1 MITNSIFVVDKNGTP
16 LQPTNPGKARI
27 LQREGK
33 AKKIRLYPFTIMLQ
47 HEINVPVNSDLE
59 LRIDPGSKISGFS
72 IVSLKTNSVI
82 WAMELE
88 HRGQAI
94 SQELQKRAGF
104 RRGRRSRNL
113 RYRKKRFNRK
123 KLEGWLA
130 PSLRHRLLT
139 VKTWIGR
146 IIKYVPIV
154 SIAIEKVKFD
164 LQKLENPDI
173 EGIEYQQGTLAGYS
187 IREALLEHWGRECA
201 YCGEKHLPLE
211 IEHIKPKSKK
221 GSDRFSNLTL
231 SCHNCNQ
238 AKGNKPVEEYLASK
252 PDILAKIKSH
262 QKKVLSDAAAV
273 NSTRNAVFEM
283 ASNFNLAVKSGDGA
297 STKMTRIKSNLPKE
311 HWIDSVC
318 VGTNEIV
325 KLIVCQPLR
334 VKSTG
339 HGSRQSRRTNSSGFP
354 VVSVKI
360 GKDNKKVVTYIEPK
374 QDYTHC
380 SASDYV
386 KVLLATDSKSKKKN
400 TDGTYNINV
409 KAGVY
414 HCRIKTPTKT
424 GAEVVINDKRVSVK
438 QAAITFIHRNDGYA
452 YLFTPINTDLLQN
465 LVI

>member
-1 MITNSIFVVDKNGTP
+1 MITNSVFVVDKNGTP

-33 AKKIRLYPFTIMLQ
+33 AKKIRLYPYVIMLQ
-47 HEINVPVNSDLE
+47 HEINAPVNSDLE
-59 LRIDPGSKISGFS
+59 LRIDPGSKMTGFS
-72 IVSLKTNSVI
+72 IVSLKTNTVI

-94 SQELQKRAGF
+94 SQELEKRAGF
-104 RRGRRSRNL
+104 RRSRRSKNL
-113 RYRKKRFNRK
+113 RHRKKRFNRK
-123 KLEGWLA
+123 KIDGWLA

-139 VKTWIGR
+139 TETWINR
-146 IIKYVPIV
+146 IIKHVPIG

-164 LQKLENPDI
+164 IQKMENPDI
-173 EGIEYQQGTLAGYS
+173 CSVEYQQGTLVGYTV
-187 IREALLEHWGRECA
+187 REALLEHWGRECA

-211 IEHIKPKSKK
+211 IEHIKPKSKG
-221 GSDRFSNLTL
+221 GSDRFYNLTL

-252 PDILAKIKSH
+252 PDILAKIKNYH
-262 QKKVLSDAAAV
+262 KKALSDAAAV
-273 NSTRNAVFEM
+273 NSTRNAIFEM
-283 ASNFNLAVKSGDGA
+283 ASNFNLAVKAGDGA
-297 STKMTRIKSNLPKE
+297 STKMTRIKSKLPKE
-311 HWIDSVC
+311 HWIDSAC
-318 VGTNEIV
+318 VATDEIV
-325 KLIVCQPLR
+325 KLNICHPLR

-374 QDYTHC
+374 RDYTHC
-380 SASDYV
+380 SAGDYV

-400 TDGTYNINV
+400 ADGTYNINV

-414 HCRIKTPTKT
+414 RSRIKTPTKT
-424 GAEVVINDKRVSVK
+424 GAEVVINGKRVSVK
-438 QAAITFIHRNDGYA
+438 QTTITFIHRSDGYA
-452 YLFTPINTDLLQN
+452 YRFTPINTDLLQD

>member
-1 MITNSIFVVDKNGTP
+1 MITNSVFVVDKNGTP

-27 LQREGK
+27 LQRDGI
-33 AKKIRLYPFTIMLQ
+33 AKKIRLYPYVIMLQ
-47 HEINVPVNSDLE
+47 HEITTPVISDLE
-59 LRIDPGSKISGFS
+59 LRIDPGSKITGFS
-72 IVSLKTNSVI
+72 IVSLKTNTVI
-82 WAMELE
+82 WGMELE

-123 KLEGWLA
+123 KSDGWLA

-139 VKTWIGR
+139 VETWIGR

-164 LQKLENPDI
+164 LQKLHNLDI

-187 IREALLEHWGRECA
+187 IREAILEHWGRECA

-211 IEHIKPKSKK
+211 IEHIKPKSKG

-231 SCHNCNQ
+231 SCHDCNQ
-238 AKGNKPVEEYLASK
+238 AKGNKLIEVFLFDK
-252 PDILAKIKSH
+252 PNILAKIKST
-262 QKKVLSDAAAV
+262 QKSALSDAAAV
-273 NSTRNAVFEM
+273 NSTRHAIFEM
-283 ASNFNLAVKSGDGA
+283 AKQFELLVKSGDGA
-297 STKMTRIKSNLPKE
+297 STKMTRIKSKLPKE
-311 HWIDSVC
+311 HWIDSGC
-318 VGTNEIV
+318 VATNEIV
-325 KLIVCQPLR
+325 KLNICQPLR

-380 SASDYV
+380 SAGDYV

-414 HCRIKTPTKT
+414 QIRVKTPTKT
-424 GAEVVINDKRVSVK
+424 GAEVVINGKRVTVK
-438 QAAITFIHRNDGYA
+438 QTAITFIHRSDGYA
-452 YLFTPINTDLLQN
+452 YQFTPINTNLLQD
-465 LVI
+465 LAI